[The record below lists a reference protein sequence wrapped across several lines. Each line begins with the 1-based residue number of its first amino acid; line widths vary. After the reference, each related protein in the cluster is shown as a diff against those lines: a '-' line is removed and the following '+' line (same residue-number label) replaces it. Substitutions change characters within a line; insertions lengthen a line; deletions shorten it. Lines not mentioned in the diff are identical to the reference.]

1 MAITYK
7 LWKKKF
13 KNAEN
18 VEQEKYLACKYTQT
32 TLSTKDVA
40 GRIVEASS
48 LTEGDVLACLSQLS
62 WVLKTSLVLGHNV
75 TLDGIGTFSISLTSN
90 KIDSRKD
97 LSKLRVWAKRVVFR
111 QDPKL
116 KEILEDLHF
125 KYISIDPLKDEID
138 TLNIEDEETEED

>member
-1 MAITYK
+1 MPITYK

-13 KNAEN
+13 KTSEN
-18 VEQEKYLACKYTQT
+18 QEVEKYLACKHTTYTV
-32 TLSTKDVA
+32 STKEIA
-40 GRIVEASS
+40 EQIMKSS
-48 LTEGDVLACLSQLS
+48 THSIGDVTGCITEISEMLKLHLS
-62 WVLKTSLVLGHNV
+62 LGHNV

-125 KYISIDPLKDEID
+125 KYISIDPLKDELD
-138 TLNIEDEETEED
+138 GLNIENQETEED